1 MNNNLNNNNNNANK
15 NNINAVNQDSNSVSS
30 STNAVNQL
38 MVTILPIPGKRS
50 VENLIRNYHASSSSS
65 CQKTLPPV
73 TEPLADFALALLLE
87 VASEKSESCR
97 GYKVCLAT
105 KKLIHFVDIAEAF
118 SVSLHS
124 AGLSPFLTATDC
136 KELFSAC
143 FFM

>member
-30 STNAVNQL
+30 NTNAVNQL

-50 VENLIRNYHASSSSS
+50 VENLIRNYEASSSLS
-65 CQKTLPPV
+65 CQTTPPV

-124 AGLSPFLTATDC
+124 AGLSPFITATDC
-136 KELFSAC
+136 EELFSAC
-143 FFM
+143 FSM